1 MDGKGDAMTASASIS
16 RLSRGRWRAR
26 ALATGLAGAG
36 LATALVAGATSAGAA
51 VAAAPA
57 GGAAPGGVYVGNT
70 LVMAYT
76 GTDHTVTVK
85 NLGSGGATFNVG
97 GNLIAAPALAPSGSD
112 VVIFGPGSNHAMFYK
127 VCTLTGSCSGWVS
140 LGGSVTSKAGAVFQG
155 PTVADYSVYARGG
168 NGAVWGRSHTTAGW
182 GAWHSLGGSLLAGT
196 GPAAADLNGTFVLA
210 VGPSKQLFLSEVGV
224 TGFQPVGGQNS
235 ASPGLAATAAP
246 SGGQAALVGVA
257 TGTNGAGF
265 YHRFLSNSPGWHSLG
280 GHWNSGLTVA
290 NLAGT
295 TTTTTLGLGTD
306 NNVYAGTQSWSTYP
320 PKLFAFVKEP

>member
-1 MDGKGDAMTASASIS
+1 MDGKGDAMTASARIS

-97 GNLIAAPALAPSGSD
+97 GNLIAAPSLAPSGSD
-112 VVIFGPGSNHAMFYK
+112 VVIFGPGTNHAMFYK

-140 LGGSVTSKAGAVFQG
+140 LGGSVTSKGGAVFQG
-155 PTVADYSVYARGG
+155 PNVADYSVYARGG
-168 NGAVWGRSHTTAGW
+168 NGAVWGRTHTTAGW
-182 GAWHSLGGSLLAGT
+182 SAWQSYGGSLLAGT
-196 GPAAADLNGTFVLA
+196 GPAAADLNGTYLLVVGVNGQLYLA
-210 VGPSKQLFLSEVGV
+210 HAGV
-224 TGFQPVGGQNS
+224 TGFSAVGGQTT

-246 SGGQAALVGVA
+246 TGGQAALVGVA
-257 TGTNGAGF
+257 RGSNAAGF

-280 GHWNSGLTVA
+280 GKWNSGLTVA
-290 NLAGT
+290 GLAGT
-295 TTTTTLGLGTD
+295 TTTTTLGIGTD
-306 NNVYAGTQSWSTYP
+306 GNVWAGTQSWATYP
-320 PKLFAFVKEP
+320 PKLFALVKET

>member
-1 MDGKGDAMTASASIS
+1 MTASASRS
-16 RLSRGRWRAR
+16 RRWQGRWRTR
-26 ALATGLAGAG
+26 ALLAGMAGAG

-51 VAAAPA
+51 IAAAPA
-57 GGAAPGGVYVGNT
+57 AGTAPGGVYVGNS

-76 GTDHTVTVK
+76 GTDHTVVVK
-85 NLGSGGATFNVG
+85 DLANGVAFNVG
-97 GNLIAAPALAPSGSD
+97 GNLTAAPALAPSGSN
-112 VVIFGPGSNHAMFYK
+112 VLIFGPGTNHALFYK
-127 VCTLTGSCSGWVS
+127 SCTLAGSCTGWVS

-155 PTVADYSVYARGG
+155 PNVADYSVYARGG

-196 GPAAADLNGTFVLA
+196 GPAAADLNGTFILA

-224 TGFQPVGGQNS
+224 TGFQPVGGQTN

-257 TGTNGAGF
+257 TGTGGTGF

-280 GHWNSGLTVA
+280 GNWSSGLTVA
-290 NLAGT
+290 GLAGT

-306 NNVYAGTQSWSTYP
+306 SNIWAGTQSWSTYP
-320 PKLFAFVKEP
+320 PKLFAFVKES